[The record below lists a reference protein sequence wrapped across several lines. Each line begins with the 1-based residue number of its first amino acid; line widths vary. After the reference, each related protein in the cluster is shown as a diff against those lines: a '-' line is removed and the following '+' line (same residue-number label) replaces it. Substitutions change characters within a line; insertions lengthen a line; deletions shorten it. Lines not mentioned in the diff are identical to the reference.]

1 MAALAQRLDFHL
13 DRFEKLE
20 AARGGREPEWLRELR
35 RTGLQ
40 RFIELDFPTTRD
52 EEWKYTNLAALAK
65 KEFAVAGPGDV
76 DAALVEQASFGDFEA
91 ARLVFVN
98 GRFSA
103 EQSTATGLSGG
114 ATAGSIAQLLAGD
127 PAVLEGRLGAYA
139 DAGQQALV
147 ALNSAFFEDGA
158 FVSIPDRAVAEKPIH
173 LIFVSTE
180 TNAVSHPRVLIVGG
194 ADCEASVIETYV
206 SAGAE
211 SYWTN
216 TVTEIFAAEN
226 ARIGHYK
233 IQKEHPSAFHT
244 GYVHM
249 VQQRTSVVHNH
260 SLAFGGGLVR
270 NDIRAVLADQGADC
284 NLNGLYTI
292 GGSQHVDNHTVIDH
306 ARPHC
311 TSHELYKGVLD
322 GRSTGVFSGKI
333 IVRKDAQK
341 TDAIQS
347 NKNLLLSDQA
357 NINTKPQ
364 LEIEADDVRCTHG
377 ATVGQMDEE
386 ALFYL
391 QSRAIGIKEARAL
404 LTYAFAAD
412 ILDRVRF
419 EPVRERLEAELF
431 EWLGREQKAEQ
442 SS

>member
-1 MAALAQRLDFHL
+1 
-13 DRFEKLE
+13 
-20 AARGGREPEWLRELR
+20 
-35 RTGLQ
+35 
-40 RFIELDFPTTRD
+40 
-52 EEWKYTNLAALAK
+52 
-65 KEFAVAGPGDV
+65 
-76 DAALVEQASFGDFEA
+76 
-91 ARLVFVN
+91 
-98 GRFSA
+98 
-103 EQSTATGLSGG
+103 
-114 ATAGSIAQLLAGD
+114 
-127 PAVLEGRLGAYA
+127 
-139 DAGQQALV
+139 
-147 ALNSAFFEDGA
+147 
-158 FVSIPDRAVAEKPIH
+158 
-173 LIFVSTE
+173 
-180 TNAVSHPRVLIVGG
+180 VLIVGG
-194 ADCEASVIETYV
+194 VDCEASVIETYV

-233 IQKEHPSAFHT
+233 IQKEHGSAFHT

-249 VQQRTSVVHNH
+249 VQQRTSVVNDH

-292 GGSQHVDNHTVIDH
+292 GGAQHVDNHTVIDH
-306 ARPHC
+306 AKPHC

-391 QSRAIGIKEARAL
+391 QSRAIGIKEARSL

-419 EPVRERLEAELF
+419 EPVRARLEAELF
-431 EWLGREQKAEQ
+431 DWLGREQKTEQ
-442 SS
+442 PS